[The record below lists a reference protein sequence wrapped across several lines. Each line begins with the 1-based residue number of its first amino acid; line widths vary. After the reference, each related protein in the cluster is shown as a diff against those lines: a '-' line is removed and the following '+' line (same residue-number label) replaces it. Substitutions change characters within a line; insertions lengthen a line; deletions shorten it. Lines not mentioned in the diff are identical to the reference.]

1 MLFDASAMVFGR
13 IRNAIDAG
21 AIGQIRN
28 AIGIINEMDAGAIQS
43 NTDCNLML
51 VLFGLILDAGAIWSD
66 TECNGCNGRSTA
78 SAMLF
83 GQIRNGIDAGTIWSS
98 T

>member
-1 MLFDASAMVFGR
+1 MLCYLVEYGMQLMLVLF
-13 IRNAIDAG
+13 
-21 AIGQIRN
+21 GQIRN
-28 AIGIINEMDAGAIQS
+28 AIGTINEMDAGAIQS

-78 SAMLF
+78 
-83 GQIRNGIDAGTIWSS
+83 GTLKYNREWL
-98 T
+98 